1 MADDEDIKELKDELR
16 KLNPKAKI
24 KKLKDLEEKRKYEIN
39 EIENLIKN
47 SENELKM
54 DSVAEKITP
63 KQDEVNIGKLFDEE
77 DSMLEGTVKKEAP
90 ETESDDKMYM
100 SFKQVYNDYS
110 ELRDITN
117 AGIYGELTDKHM
129 EAIDVIGERLDKSKY
144 HSASDEVVDI
154 LVASKA
160 ALYKI
165 KKYAGLNTNRV

>member
-1 MADDEDIKELKDELR
+1 MADDENIKELKDELR

-24 KKLKDLEEKRKYEIN
+24 KKLKDLEERRKYEIN
-39 EIENLIKN
+39 EIETLIKN

-63 KQDEVNIGKLFDEE
+63 KQDEVNIGKLFEE
-77 DSMLEGTVKKEAP
+77 ENSMLEGTVKKEAP
-90 ETESDDKMYM
+90 EEDDNKMYM

-110 ELRDITN
+110 ELKDITY
-117 AGIYGELTDKHM
+117 AGIYGKLTNKHM
-129 EAIDVIGERLDKSKY
+129 EAIDTIGERLDKSKY
-144 HSASDEVVDI
+144 HSATNEVADI